1 MSINNNQHTYQKG
14 FTLVEVAVIMPIAI
28 LVIGG
33 LVGAIFA
40 MTNNVLVTRADN
52 NLVFNVQDTLDK
64 IESDIEISSGY
75 LAENNVVIKKGQ
87 GEGGGS
93 TSGSGTTTKFT
104 NKDTTTQKLDTL
116 ILNSY
121 VTTTNPLSANKEVVY
136 KEDASTT
143 CTTSDTPLMYNVTY
157 FIESG
162 ALWRR
167 NIFQSDYPELV
178 NGTDCKPPWQRPSC
192 KELVVDANFCK
203 SKDEKLLTGVTEFN
217 VVYYDTDSN
226 VIPQTNDNAG
236 TRKNFLKD
244 ATSIKITIS
253 AEGKAG
259 GRTFSESS
267 TIRSSSPNN
276 KFDS

>member
-64 IESDIEISSGY
+64 IESDIETSSGY
-75 LAENNVVIKKGQ
+75 LAENNVDIKKGQ

-93 TSGSGTTTKFT
+93 TSGSGTTMKFT

-121 VTTTNPLSANKEVVY
+121 VTTTNPLSANKEIVY
-136 KEDASTT
+136 KEDASNT

-162 ALWRR
+162 ILWRR

-178 NGTDCKPPWQRPSC
+178 DDPSCQKPWQRPSC
-192 KELVVDANFCK
+192 KELAVDTAFCK

-217 VVYYDTDSN
+217 VVYYNDSAVTIDQTSTDATLR
-226 VIPQTNDNAG
+226 QTL
-236 TRKNFLKD
+236 LKD

-259 GRTFSESS
+259 GRTFSESG